1 MRDWVKWL
9 LVGLLFMAFGVFAL
23 ANSVAASLAVTTI
36 TGVLF
41 LIAGAAQIVA
51 GLSGTALGGRFLA
64 ILMGVLMAFLGFSFL
79 SNPLEGA
86 ISLAMLVLI
95 LLAAGGILRL
105 SFAWMMRQTPYFWPM
120 LLSGAVTILLAAY
133 IGVNFAVVSVPL
145 LGILL
150 GIELLFNGAGIV
162 AMSLFLRSAGGR
174 R

>member
-23 ANSVAASLAVTTI
+23 ANTVAASLAVTTI

-64 ILMGVLMAFLGFSFL
+64 ILMGVLMAFLGVSFL

-105 SFAWMMRQTPYFWPM
+105 SFAWMMRETGFFWPM
-120 LLSGAVTILLAAY
+120 LLSGAVTLLLAAY
-133 IGVNFAVVSVPL
+133 IGANFAVVSVPL

-150 GIELLFNGAGIV
+150 GIELLINGAGLT
-162 AMSLFLRSAGGR
+162 AMALFMRSMGGGR
-174 R
+174 